1 VHLLWKVANLWSCLN
16 FSSGQVYKLHSPST
30 RYLASMST
38 YDSSN
43 PTKGWDFPELSIT
56 MQDSP
61 LIKSS
66 GKGESRSADGDAD
79 SKCTTVLSNQLS
91 ASKMVT
97 SATEKLE
104 INIK

>member
-1 VHLLWKVANLWSCLN
+1 
-16 FSSGQVYKLHSPST
+16 
-30 RYLASMST
+30 
-38 YDSSN
+38 
-43 PTKGWDFPELSIT
+43 